1 LSCRDD
7 LRGIMVA
14 EVFPARRGLLL
25 EDVFGTF
32 IFVEATRSGRFRVS
46 VLCLSLC
53 GFEAF
58 VV

>member
-1 LSCRDD
+1 
-7 LRGIMVA
+7 MVA
-14 EVFPARRGLLL
+14 EVFPARRDLLL

-32 IFVEATRSGRFRVS
+32 IFVEATRSGSFRVS